1 MMKLEPEHELLR
13 DTLRKFTM
21 NELDPWSE
29 VIEEKGEVPS
39 EVVDLL
45 AQNGYLGMRLDPE
58 FGGAGLSIFPYCLV
72 LEEFS
77 RSHRIFTL
85 LALGTSGLAPIA
97 IARHGTSEQKS
108 KYLPGLVQG
117 TMSTS
122 FALTEPEAGSD
133 PAGMKTTARKVEG
146 GWLLNGSKHY
156 ISGAHRADFV
166 MVMAVTDPEKRAR
179 GRVSAFIVDQGMP
192 GFTVTRVDKTMASDA
207 IQLAELSFDDC
218 LLPDAALVGEPGNG
232 FGMAM
237 ESLVD
242 GRLSVAC
249 SCIGASD
256 RLLEMSVEHAKTRH
270 TFGKPLAARQA
281 IQWMLADSAVE
292 LSAARALTYETL
304 RRVEAGED
312 TGSAP
317 SMCKLYCS
325 EMVGRIADRA
335 VQIHGGMG
343 LVRSY
348 PVERFYRDVR
358 SYRIGEGPSEI
369 QRMIIARDLVGHL
382 DGKD

>member
-1 MMKLEPEHELLR
+1 MKLEPEYELLR
-13 DTLRKFTM
+13 DNLRKFTRK
-21 NELDPWSE
+21 ELDPW
-29 VIEEKGEVPS
+29 VYTIEEKGEVPA

-45 AQNGYLGMRLDPE
+45 ARHGYLGMRLDTSL
-58 FGGAGLSIFPYCLV
+58 GGAGAGLFAYCLT

-85 LALGTSGLAPIA
+85 IVLGTSGLAAIS
-97 IARHGTSEQKS
+97 IARHGTPAQRQ
-108 KYLPGLVQG
+108 KYLPGMVQG
-117 TMSTS
+117 KIASS
-122 FALTEPEAGSD
+122 FALTEPDAGSD
-133 PAGMKTTARKVEG
+133 PAGMKTHARKVDG
-146 GWLLNGSKHY
+146 GWLLNGGKHY
-156 ISGAHRADFV
+156 ISNGHRADFV
-166 MVMAVTDPEKRAR
+166 VVMAVTNPDKRAG
-179 GRVSAFIVDQGMP
+179 GRVSAFLVDRGIP
-192 GFTVTRVDKTMASDA
+192 GFSVPRVERTMASDS
-207 IQLAELSFDDC
+207 IQLAELTFKDC
-218 LLPDAALVGEPGNG
+218 LLPDDALLGQPGAG

-242 GRLSVAC
+242 GRMSVAC
-249 SCIGASD
+249 SCIGAAD
-256 RLLEMSVEHAKTRH
+256 RLLEMSVAHAKLRQ
-270 TFGKPLAARQA
+270 TFGKPLATRQA

-292 LSAARALTYETL
+292 LRAARALTYDTI

-312 TGSAP
+312 TGTAP

-343 LVRSY
+343 MVRSC

-369 QRMIIARDLVGHL
+369 QRMIIARDLVG
-382 DGKD
+382 K